1 MGPAGL
7 GCGRVVVVVDLP
19 ASGDWCRLVSYYRK
33 GKEMQFVVR
42 VQHTD
47 VVAYRVEAD
56 TIEEA
61 EKNYADGEPWRTEME
76 EDFVLEVMT
85 AEGYPE

>member
-1 MGPAGL
+1 MI
-7 GCGRVVVVVDLP
+7 DQP

-33 GKEMQFVVR
+33 GKEMQYVVR
-42 VQHTD
+42 VQRTD

-56 TIEEA
+56 TIEQA
-61 EKNYADGEPWRTEME
+61 EDSYLDDGELWKTEQE

>member
-1 MGPAGL
+1 
-7 GCGRVVVVVDLP
+7 
-19 ASGDWCRLVSYYRK
+19 
-33 GKEMQFVVR
+33 MQFVVR
-42 VQHTD
+42 VQRTD

-56 TIEEA
+56 TIEQA
-61 EKNYADGEPWRTEME
+61 EGSYLDDGELWKTEME